1 MIDCSKDIRDYH
13 DVRVKLTDAQT
24 ADLKKKRASNRR
36 RVEDGLEANHQ
47 PAPTRFV
54 TQGSFAMGTII
65 QEANNAYDLDE
76 GVVFT
81 RESLKGAKGADKTA
95 LDARKVVRDAV
106 DDGSFKNPPLVKL
119 NCVRIFYS
127 DGVQV
132 DMPVYRCEGEEDWEE
147 IELASQ
153 DWKVSNPEG
162 VNDWFAECC
171 ATQPSLRRLVRL
183 VKSLCKNRPS
193 YSLPSGLVLSV
204 LAHECY
210 PVDSGRI
217 DRDLRRTIEAIHTRL
232 VWSLV
237 VKHPLVDGEY
247 LTKHAN
253 DPKVAKFR
261 DVLTTAVEDLNKLD
275 LPNCSR
281 SMALKKWKKVLCTN
295 YFDSAIKEAEQDEKE
310 KAAKAVAALGSTQP
324 KPWVAQTYSAPSSRL
339 R

>member
-1 MIDCSKDIRDYH
+1 MIDCSTDVQDYH
-13 DVRVKLTDAQT
+13 DDKVKLTDAQT
-24 ADLKKKRASNRR
+24 EDLKKKRASNRR

-76 GVVFT
+76 GAIFT
-81 RESLKGAKGADKTA
+81 RESLKGARGADKTA
-95 LDARKVVRDAV
+95 LDARKMVRDAV

-132 DMPVYRCEGEEDWEE
+132 DMPVYRCEGEEDREE

-171 ATQPSLRRLVRL
+171 ATQPGLRRLVRL
-183 VKSLCKNRPS
+183 LKSLCKNRPS

-204 LAHECY
+204 LVHKCY

-217 DRDLRRTIEAIHTRL
+217 DRDLRRTIEEIQ
-232 VWSLV
+232 
-237 VKHPLVDGEY
+237 G

-253 DPKVAKFR
+253 DPKVAKFH
-261 DVLTTAVEDLNKLD
+261 DILTTAVEDLNVLG
-275 LPNCSR
+275 LPSCSR
-281 SMALKKWKKVLCTN
+281 SKALKTWKKVLCTN
-295 YFDSAIKEAEQDEKE
+295 YFDSAIGDAEQDQKE
-310 KAAKAVAALGSTQP
+310 KVAKEVAALGSTRP
-324 KPWVAQTYSAPSSRL
+324 KPWAAQPYSAPSSRL